1 LESRRNI
8 YIEKKKN
15 KPNFKE
21 SVAGV
26 AASQIIPM
34 SSIGIGIPVINKM
47 SKIAT
52 NLTQAEIDSLNKAS
66 ETILNTTGL
75 KKLGVEIV
83 NIDKVQNLTGLPDKI
98 AEIMNPIIGTA
109 KGKNAFFTDKE
120 IFGIIGGNKIGINKQ
135 KLPTAAFHEIGHAIN
150 YNKSGFW
157 KTMQKLRTPGI
168 LIATTLG
175 IFAAVTK
182 KSKPKEGEE
191 LSKDKQIK
199 EKIRNNSGKLAFLAM
214 TPMLAEEAMAS
225 IRGCKEAKKILD
237 PSLYKKVA
245 KTNKVAYIS
254 YISTALGVGLAAF
267 GARKIKD
274 KLVEIKE
281 AKLEKKNRKAMHA

>member
-1 LESRRNI
+1 MRISKIQNI
-8 YIEKKKN
+8 ENKKT

-26 AASQIIPM
+26 AASQIIPI
-34 SSIGIGIPVINKM
+34 SSMAIGIPVINKM

-52 NLTQAEIDSLNKAS
+52 SLTQTEINNLNQAS

-75 KKLGVEIV
+75 KKLGVDIV
-83 NIDKVQNLTGLPDKI
+83 NINNVQNLTGLPDKV

-109 KGKNAFFTDKE
+109 KGKNAFFTNKE
-120 IFGIIGGNKIGINKQ
+120 IAGIIGANKIGINKQ

-168 LIATTLG
+168 LIATALG

-182 KSKPKEGEE
+182 KSKPKDGEE
-191 LSKDKQIK
+191 LSKGKQIK

-214 TPMLAEEAMAS
+214 TPMLLEEAMAS
-225 IRGCKEAKKILD
+225 IRGCKEAKKLLD

-254 YISTALGVGLAAF
+254 YIGTALSVGLAAF
-267 GARKIKD
+267 GARKVKD
-274 KLVEIKE
+274 KLIEIKE
-281 AKLEKKNRKAMHA
+281 AKLEKKRQKATHA